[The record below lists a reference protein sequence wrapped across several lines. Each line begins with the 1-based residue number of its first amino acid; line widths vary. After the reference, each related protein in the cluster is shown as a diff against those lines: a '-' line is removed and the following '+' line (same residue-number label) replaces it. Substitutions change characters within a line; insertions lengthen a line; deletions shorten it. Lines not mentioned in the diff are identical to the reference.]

1 MYMIKI
7 RFLFTVSIVLLFI
20 GSCSINQYKY
30 VNINDYV
37 YSITYG
43 KKIPKALEQKIN
55 SIFKSDT
62 TDDLKNIYKIEVRN
76 YRLNR
81 YDIYSGQA
89 LRSLEVEVR
98 SSVDI
103 ALEINDKQINKSL
116 ISIKRFSSNEL
127 NPLAD
132 QEMLNFIKSEL
143 IEDLVNQLML
153 EVNLIDM

>member
-1 MYMIKI
+1 M
-7 RFLFTVSIVLLFI
+7 VLIFI
-20 GSCSINQYKY
+20 GSCSINKYKY
-30 VNINDYV
+30 VNMNDYV

-43 KKIPKALEQKIN
+43 KKTPKVLEQKIN
-55 SIFKSDT
+55 SLFKSNA

-76 YRLNR
+76 YRFNR
-81 YDIYSGQA
+81 YDIYSGQT

-98 SSVDI
+98 SSIDI

-116 ISIKRFSSNEL
+116 VSMKRFSSNEL

-143 IEDLVNQLML
+143 IDDLVNQLML

>member
-1 MYMIKI
+1 M
-7 RFLFTVSIVLLFI
+7 VLIFI
-20 GSCSINQYKY
+20 GSCGINQYKY
-30 VNINDYV
+30 VNMNDYV

-43 KKIPKALEQKIN
+43 KKIPKVLEQKIN
-55 SIFKSDT
+55 SLFKSNA

-76 YRLNR
+76 YRFNR
-81 YDIYSGQA
+81 YDIYSGKT

-98 SSVDI
+98 SSIDI

-116 ISIKRFSSNEL
+116 VSMKRFSSNEL

-132 QEMLNFIKSEL
+132 QEMLNFIKKEL
-143 IEDLVNQLML
+143 IDDLVNQLML